1 MARILVLGGGFGGLA
16 AAHRLR
22 DALDEEHEITLV
34 DRRDRF
40 FIGLVKL
47 WDMVGIASLEK
58 ESRSLRGLETK
69 GIKFLQA
76 DITDLDPEVR
86 RVETS
91 AGTLSADFMVVALG
105 AAFFPG
111 HTEMLQGSAHHL
123 YDAGNL
129 PAIRRDLATIQEG
142 RIVIGVMGVPYKC
155 PPAPYE
161 AALLIDD
168 LLRGENKRDRVEIS
182 VYTPQP
188 SPLPVAGRKGSAL
201 VSAALGEKGIALHTE
216 HQITGIEGSS
226 GSVSFA
232 NGTSAEFTLFLGVA
246 QHVAPA
252 VVANGSLAGKGG
264 WIAPDPR
271 TMKTRF
277 DGVYAAGDCTAI
289 PISKGQLP
297 KAGIIAEGAARVAAD
312 NIIAELT
319 GTDETGFDG
328 RGMCFLE
335 IGGGRAAYV
344 EGNFYAQ
351 PEPDVEVA
359 EPTPETFRRKEEFVR
374 ERLRNWL

>member
-1 MARILVLGGGFGGLA
+1 MFPLTDKHRQEVAMARILVLGGGFGGLA

-22 DALDEEHEITLV
+22 DALDEDHEITLV

-111 HTEMLQGSAHHL
+111 HTVMLQGSAHHL

-161 AALLIDD
+161 AALLNDD

-188 SPLPVAGRKGSAL
+188 SSQPVAGRKGSAL

-246 QHVAPA
+246 QHVATGHPHRQL
-252 VVANGSLAGKGG
+252 NQPG
-264 WIAPDPR
+264 
-271 TMKTRF
+271 T
-277 DGVYAAGDCTAI
+277 VYAETRDAAPQIGRAEQGLGDGDAVRI
-289 PISKGQLP
+289 LLRSG
-297 KAGIIAEGAARVAAD
+297 GEAEAD
-312 NIIAELT
+312 VNGWA
-319 GTDETGFDG
+319 G
-328 RGMCFLE
+328 RG
-335 IGGGRAAYV
+335 GNGRI
-344 EGNFYAQ
+344 
-351 PEPDVEVA
+351 
-359 EPTPETFRRKEEFVR
+359 
-374 ERLRNWL
+374 ER